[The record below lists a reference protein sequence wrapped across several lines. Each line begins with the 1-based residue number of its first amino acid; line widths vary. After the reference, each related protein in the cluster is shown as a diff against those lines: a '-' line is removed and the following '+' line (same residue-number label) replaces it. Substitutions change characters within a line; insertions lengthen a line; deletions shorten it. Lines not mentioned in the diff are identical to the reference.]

1 MKKILLS
8 LILTAF
14 ALPVHAAQ
22 MTIEERDDVYIIEY
36 RGDSSGG
43 KATEPEENPAAAAS
57 GEPQEQYT
65 PVEAAEPAPAEQ
77 PVAEPAPVDQPTAQP
92 EVAEPAPE

>member
-1 MKKILLS
+1 MKKILLP

-22 MTIEERDDVYIIEY
+22 MSIEERDDVYIIEY
-36 RGDSSGG
+36 RGDSSV

-57 GEPQEQYT
+57 GEPQEQS
-65 PVEAAEPAPAEQ
+65 APADI
-77 PVAEPAPVDQPTAQP
+77 PTAEPAPVDQPTAQP
-92 EVAEPAPE
+92 PADQPIAQPEAAEPAPE